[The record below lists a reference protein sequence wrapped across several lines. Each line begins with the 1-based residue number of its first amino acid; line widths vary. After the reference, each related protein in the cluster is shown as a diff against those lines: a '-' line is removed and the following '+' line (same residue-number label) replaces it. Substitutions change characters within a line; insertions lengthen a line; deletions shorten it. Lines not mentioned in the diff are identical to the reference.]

1 MTKANSE
8 VFIIQQE
15 WLVHTCGNAS
25 LADLTTSRFVLF
37 YQLFFSLTF
46 LYFCDA
52 TWKSCSNKNA
62 NVIQKQWTL
71 RVYTCM
77 YESCDY
83 KRQDVFRWDVLVM
96 ITQMFPF
103 FFTKKQQTFNKKD
116 LAKAWISTLR
126 VFNNGNMESNESIQ
140 HITLW

>member
-1 MTKANSE
+1 
-8 VFIIQQE
+8 
-15 WLVHTCGNAS
+15 
-25 LADLTTSRFVLF
+25 
-37 YQLFFSLTF
+37 
-46 LYFCDA
+46 
-52 TWKSCSNKNA
+52 
-62 NVIQKQWTL
+62 
-71 RVYTCM
+71 M

-116 LAKAWISTLR
+116 LAKAWTSTLR